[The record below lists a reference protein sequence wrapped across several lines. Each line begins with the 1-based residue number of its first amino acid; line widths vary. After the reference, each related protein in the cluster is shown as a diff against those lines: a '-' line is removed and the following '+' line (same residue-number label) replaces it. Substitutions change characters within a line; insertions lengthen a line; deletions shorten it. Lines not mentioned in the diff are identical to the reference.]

1 MKEDVQSNQQAL
13 STRMI
18 QRLTGPAE
26 TILGFQTLIVAALER
41 DGQTD
46 SLEDAKRVHEAAQSL
61 ENMIKRLLSPEG
73 QRTVEHID
81 DATLRHDLRTPI
93 NAILG
98 YSELMLEETA
108 GQLDQTIENDIRT
121 VVTECARVLEQL
133 DRLVDFSRG
142 DIEAVGVETGDADI
156 AAALA
161 NTLSHTT
168 VRSNSLAGRILV
180 IDDIEA
186 NRELMRR
193 NLTNRGHLATT
204 AGSAREALDL
214 LETSEFEVA
223 LVDILMPDMNGIDLL
238 GLLKENPRW
247 RNMAVVMVTGL
258 KDIQAVVKC
267 ISAGAE
273 DYLQKPVDP
282 VLLFARVESCLEQV
296 RWNERERKFLAEI
309 KFEKSRADALLL
321 SMLPETVITRLAAG
335 EKVIADRFDNTTIIF
350 ADIVDFTPMV
360 ARTEPVKL
368 VSLLHDL
375 FSAFDTLADQFGI
388 EKIKTL
394 GDAYMAVAGVPEPQH
409 DHADRALE
417 FARGLIKVMSQDFG
431 TSTPL
436 EIRIGLNSGPV
447 IAGLIGQK
455 RFVYDV
461 WGETVNLASRLEN
474 SGDTGRIQISHST
487 MSALSLKPSDASA
500 RFSMIKGVGEIETFI
515 LD

>member
-1 MKEDVQSNQQAL
+1 MKKEVQTNQHAL
-13 STRMI
+13 SARLI
-18 QRLTGPAE
+18 QRLAGPAE
-26 TILGFQTLIVAALER
+26 TILGFQTLIVAALKR
-41 DGQTD
+41 DSQSE
-46 SLEDAKRVHEAAQSL
+46 SLDDARTILAAAHSL
-61 ENMIKRLLSPEG
+61 DEMIKRLLSPEG
-73 QRTVEHID
+73 QKTVEHID
-81 DATLRHDLRTPI
+81 DATLRHELRTPI

-98 YSELMLEETA
+98 YSELMLEEAA
-108 GQLDQTIENDIRT
+108 GQLDPTIENDIRI
-121 VVTECARVLEQL
+121 VITECGRVLEQL
-133 DRLVDFSRG
+133 DGLVDFSRG
-142 DIEAVGVETGDADI
+142 DIDAVGVETDDADI
-156 AAALA
+156 AASLA
-161 NTLSHTT
+161 HTLSDTAAP
-168 VRSNSLAGRILV
+168 SNSLAGRILV

-193 NLTNRGHLATT
+193 VLTNRGHVATT
-204 AGSAREALDL
+204 AASAREALDL
-214 LETSEFEVA
+214 LETNDFEVA

-238 GLLKENPRW
+238 ALLKGNPRW

-282 VLLFARVESCLEQV
+282 VLLFARVESCLEKV
-296 RWNERERKFLAEI
+296 RWNERERKFLAQIE
-309 KFEKSRADALLL
+309 FEKSRADTLLL
-321 SMLPETVITRLAAG
+321 SMLPEKVIKRLAAG

-360 ARTEPVKL
+360 ARTDPVKL

-417 FARGLIKVMSQDFG
+417 FARSLIKVMSKDFG
-431 TSTPL
+431 AEMPI

-447 IAGLIGQK
+447 IGGLIGQK

-487 MSALSLKPSDASA
+487 LNALLIKPADAMA
-500 RFSMIKGVGEIETFI
+500 RVKKIKGVGEIETFI

>member
-1 MKEDVQSNQQAL
+1 MTEDVQTNQQAL
-13 STRMI
+13 SARI
-18 QRLTGPAE
+18 AQRLAGPAE
-26 TILGFQTLIVAALER
+26 TILGFQTLIVSALQK
-41 DGQTD
+41 DGQSG
-46 SLEDAKRVHEAAQSL
+46 SLEDARRVLEAAQSL
-61 ENMIKRLLSPEG
+61 EDMIKTLLSPEG
-73 QRTVEHID
+73 QKAGEHID

-98 YSELMLEETA
+98 YSELILDEAA
-108 GQLDQTIENDIRT
+108 GQLDPTIENDIRT
-121 VVTECARVLEQL
+121 VLTECGRVLDQL
-133 DRLVDFSRG
+133 DGLVDFSRG
-142 DIEAVGVETGDADI
+142 DIDAVGVENGDADI

-168 VRSNSLAGRILV
+168 ERKSARAGRILV

-193 NLTNRGHLATT
+193 NLTNRGHIATT
-204 AGSAREALDL
+204 ASSAREALDL
-214 LETSEFEVA
+214 LETNDFEVA

-238 GLLKENPRW
+238 GHLKENPRW
-247 RNMAVVMVTGL
+247 RKMAVVMVTGL

-296 RWNERERKFLAEI
+296 RWNDRERQFLAQIES
-309 KFEKSRADALLL
+309 EKARADSLLL
-321 SMLPETVITRLAAG
+321 SMLPEMVIKRLAAG
-335 EKVIADRFDNTTIIF
+335 ETVIADRFENTTIIF

-360 ARTEPVKL
+360 ARTDPVKL

-417 FARGLIKVMSQDFG
+417 FARGLINIMLDDFG
-431 TSTPL
+431 AGTPL
-436 EIRIGLNSGPV
+436 EIRVGLNSGPV
-447 IAGLIGQK
+447 IGGLIGQK

-461 WGETVNLASRLEN
+461 WGETVNLASRLES
-474 SGDTGRIQISHST
+474 SGHTGRIQISHST
-487 MSALSLKPSDASA
+487 LSALSFKPANATAKSTV
-500 RFSMIKGVGEIETFI
+500 IKGVGEIETFL

>member
-1 MKEDVQSNQQAL
+1 MKEADQSSQLAL
-13 STRMI
+13 STRI
-18 QRLTGPAE
+18 VQRLAGPAE
-26 TILGFQTLIVAALER
+26 TILGFQTLIVTALQR
-41 DGQTD
+41 DAQAE
-46 SLEDAKRVHEAAQSL
+46 SLADARTVLDAAQTL
-61 ENMIKRLLSPEG
+61 DVMIKRLLSPDG
-73 QRTVEHID
+73 QTSVADID

-98 YSELMLEETA
+98 YSELMLEEAA
-108 GQLDQTIENDIRT
+108 GELDPTIENDIRT
-121 VVTECARVLEQL
+121 VVKECGRVLDQL
-133 DRLVDFSRG
+133 DGLVDFSRG
-142 DIEAVGVETGDADI
+142 DIDAVGVEIGDADI
-156 AAALA
+156 AAALEK
-161 NTLSHTT
+161 TLSHTT
-168 VRSNSLAGRILV
+168 VHTNSLAGRILV

-193 NLTNRGHLATT
+193 NLTNRGHIATT

-214 LETSEFEVA
+214 LETDDFEVA

-238 GLLKENPRW
+238 GRLKKDPRW

-296 RWNERERKFLAEI
+296 RWNERERQFLAQIE
-309 KFEKSRADALLL
+309 FEKSRADNLLL
-321 SMLPETVITRLAAG
+321 SMLPETVIKRLAAG
-335 EKVIADRFDNTTIIF
+335 EKVIADRFENTTIIF

-360 ARTEPVKL
+360 ARIDPIKL

-409 DHADRALE
+409 DHADRALG
-417 FARGLIKVMSQDFG
+417 FARSLIKVMSKDFG
-431 TSTPL
+431 AGTPL
-436 EIRIGLNSGPV
+436 EIRVGLNSGPV
-447 IAGLIGQK
+447 IGGLIGQK

-474 SGDTGRIQISHST
+474 SGDTGRIQISHAT
-487 MSALSLKPSDASA
+487 LRALSHKPADATA
-500 RFSMIKGVGEIETFI
+500 RSTIIKGVGEIETFI

>member
-1 MKEDVQSNQQAL
+1 MTEDVQTNQQAL
-13 STRMI
+13 STRII
-18 QRLTGPAE
+18 QRLSGPAE
-26 TILGFQTLIVAALER
+26 TILGFQTLIVTALQRDTQAANLEDAQR
-41 DGQTD
+41 VLEAAY
-46 SLEDAKRVHEAAQSL
+46 SLED
-61 ENMIKRLLSPEG
+61 MIKRLLSPEG
-73 QRTVEHID
+73 QRTVEHLD

-98 YSELMLEETA
+98 YSELMIDEAA
-108 GQLDQTIENDIRT
+108 GQLDPTIENDIRT
-121 VVTECARVLEQL
+121 VMKECGRVLDQL
-133 DRLVDFSRG
+133 DGLVDFSRG
-142 DIEAVGVETGDADI
+142 DIDAVGVEADDTDI

-161 NTLSHTT
+161 NTLSQTT
-168 VRSNSLAGRILV
+168 SPTNSLAGRILV

-193 NLTNRGHLATT
+193 NLTNRGHIATT
-204 AGSAREALDL
+204 AASAREAFDL
-214 LETSEFEVA
+214 LETNDFEVA

-238 GLLKENPRW
+238 GRLKEDPRW
-247 RNMAVVMVTGL
+247 RKMAVVMVTGL
-258 KDIQAVVKC
+258 NDIQAVVKC

-296 RWNERERKFLAEI
+296 RWNDRERQFLAQIES
-309 KFEKSRADALLL
+309 EKSRADNLLL
-321 SMLPETVITRLAAG
+321 SMLPEMIIKRLAAG

-360 ARTEPVKL
+360 ARTDPVEL

-394 GDAYMAVAGVPEPQH
+394 GDAYMAVAGVPEPQY

-417 FARGLIKVMSQDFG
+417 FARGLIKVMSKDFG
-431 TSTPL
+431 SGTPL
-436 EIRIGLNSGPV
+436 EIRVGLNSGPV
-447 IAGLIGQK
+447 IGGLIGQK

-461 WGETVNLASRLEN
+461 WGETVNLASRLES

-487 MSALSLKPSDASA
+487 LSALSYKPADATA
-500 RFSMIKGVGEIETFI
+500 RTTIIKGVGDIETFL